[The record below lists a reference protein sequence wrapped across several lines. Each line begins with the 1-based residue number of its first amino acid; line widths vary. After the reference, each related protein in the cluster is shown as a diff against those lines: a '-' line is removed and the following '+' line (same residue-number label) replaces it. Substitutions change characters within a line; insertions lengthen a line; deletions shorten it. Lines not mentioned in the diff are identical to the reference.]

1 MQDSLSIGTTIAGAV
16 LAPLLATMLAYA
28 MGGPGE
34 RRDYEG
40 LVPFGIASAIV
51 AMAIHFIS
59 GRVWP
64 PQTDAVA
71 NPIWPAITRAFV
83 RAALV
88 EEGIKISAFLLWLR
102 MARRPQPRD
111 ALFAAVAIAM
121 TFAAMENFNF
131 LLRDV
136 SHVEPLLRD
145 AAIRSLLSTPSAAAD
160 PFVVGIWAAV
170 GIAEKGRVVV
180 ARVLTGLAFA
190 ILAHG
195 VWDASAFLAAP
206 FFPTGDASSWS
217 AAPAWTFVA
226 GGMLA
231 SISID
236 TLGLVIGMQRLALSG
251 VRFRLPY
258 RF

>member
-1 MQDSLSIGTTIAGAV
+1 MPWRTQYGRRLREPLSGLPWSKKV
-16 LAPLLATMLAYA
+16 SRLA
-28 MGGPGE
+28 
-34 RRDYEG
+34 
-40 LVPFGIASAIV
+40 
-51 AMAIHFIS
+51 HFCS
-59 GRVWP
+59 GS
-64 PQTDAVA
+64 
-71 NPIWPAITRAFV
+71 
-83 RAALV
+83 
-88 EEGIKISAFLLWLR
+88 EWL
-102 MARRPQPRD
+102 
-111 ALFAAVAIAM
+111 AAVAIAM

-160 PFVVGIWAAV
+160 SFVVGIWAAV